1 MLSNLQYKRRLEDI
15 VNIEMSIKKGER
27 KIHGTLSPTMAN
39 ARQPRTQKIT
49 FIKETTI
56 SVDH

>member
-1 MLSNLQYKRRLEDI
+1 
-15 VNIEMSIKKGER
+15 MSIKKGER

-39 ARQPRTQKIT
+39 ARQPKTQTIT